1 MTMDQDRLKEF
12 DKAPAETEDT
22 ECSWTEWNPESGQY
36 EPLRRTK
43 PLVPHLSR
51 EEYLKAFE
59 GVQVKTFWQEMEDQG
74 TNRWEPSPR
83 LSDQSADTGDK

>member
-36 EPLRRTK
+36 EPPLRTTLLTHHPSLEGS
-43 PLVPHLSR
+43 PLVEAILAPLGKHT
-51 EEYLKAFE
+51 
-59 GVQVKTFWQEMEDQG
+59 Q
-74 TNRWEPSPR
+74 EPSPP
-83 LSDQSADTGDK
+83 LSDQSADTEDK